1 MPAKGTE
8 MRVQRA
14 RLWLTALVVGV
25 TMTVLISG
33 VGVPERLV
41 QRAAASVPTPDP
53 EPSVKGRAVPRP
65 KAGKELP
72 DLADLLLASHEA
84 RDLRGQL
91 TRSRPPDHA
100 SPPRSP

>member
-8 MRVQRA
+8 MRVRRA

-53 EPSVKGRAVPRP
+53 GRPVHLLTEPGMGYRFQP
-65 KAGKELP
+65 
-72 DLADLLLASHEA
+72 
-84 RDLRGQL
+84 
-91 TRSRPPDHA
+91 
-100 SPPRSP
+100 